1 LAASLFEL
9 TKRDVDFVWNL
20 GCQQTF
26 KELKRA
32 LVDAHVLIRP
42 DFKKPFCLDV
52 DWLPKGVGAILSQ
65 KEGKLEK
72 VVAYANKSLIE
83 AHRKLHPMKRECYAL
98 ICASCISN
106 NICIGTI
113 SS

>member
-1 LAASLFEL
+1 MAAPLFEL
-9 TKRDVDFVWNL
+9 TKKEVDFVWNL
-20 GCQQTF
+20 GCQQAF
-26 KELKRA
+26 KELKRT
-32 LVDAHVLIRP
+32 LVDAHVLIWL

-52 DWLPKGVGAILSQ
+52 NWSPKGVGAILSQ

-72 VVAYANKSLIE
+72 VVAYASKSLIE
-83 AHRKLHPMKRECYAL
+83 AHRKFHPMKRECYAL
-98 ICASCISN
+98 IWALCISN